1 MLQREYGKKLSQP
14 SVSQPEDACS
24 LKEMTLNKLKSLSEN
39 DNIMFAIKNSQI
51 EQNIINSQIE
61 ESNEDDCNIFEEIKI
76 KESNAEINSQ
86 RMEYEEKSDRSDAIN
101 SPLIDATEAE
111 VIEIQARK
119 RPHET
124 TEIRVFDEQ
133 RTLKINPETNK
144 NITALAIESDTDEDG
159 IYLKIKIILRN
170 NKMVVLKSLKLL
182 KYPKYQ
188 F

>member
-61 ESNEDDCNIFEEIKI
+61 ESNE
-76 KESNAEINSQ
+76 
-86 RMEYEEKSDRSDAIN
+86 EYEEKSDRSDAIN